1 MEDQRKS
8 LGDFGERLAA
18 MSLLRGGYHIRGT
31 QVRTPFGEIDIIAER
46 GGALLFVEV
55 KTRKTEQF
63 GSPEESITAEK
74 RLHLARAVEHYRGSE
89 KLLDRPFQVDA
100 ITVLMDQKT
109 KKATLRRIE
118 HILEE

>member
-8 LGDFGERLAA
+8 LGNFGERLAA
-18 MSLLRGGYHIRGT
+18 MSLLRGGYTIRGT

-46 GGALLFVEV
+46 GKELLFIEV
-55 KTRKTEQF
+55 KTRSTEAF
-63 GSPEESITAEK
+63 GGPEESITREK
-74 RLHLARAVEHYRGSE
+74 RQHLARSVEQYRITE

-100 ITVLMDQKT
+100 ITVLLDKKT